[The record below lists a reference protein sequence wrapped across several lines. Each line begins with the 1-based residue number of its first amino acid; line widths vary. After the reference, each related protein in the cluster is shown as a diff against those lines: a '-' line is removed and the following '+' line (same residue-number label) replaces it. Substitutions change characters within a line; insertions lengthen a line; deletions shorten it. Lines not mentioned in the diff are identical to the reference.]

1 MLAVTVALLCAG
13 SLFPAVRPSS
23 PRAVLTTPRRTRPLL
38 ASTPHADGSTRR
50 RAVRVSVPQRPGRH
64 AELVA
69 SRAAQYEKEVA
80 PEPKVRSLFG
90 IPLSKNLDR
99 TFMFLG
105 IFLLFFLRKCVETT
119 RRHWKG
125 HLFSPTATH
134 FSHMSHPTF
143 SPHLIRPRG
152 ATGKVICVRPPHPFL
167 PYVAPHF
174 SHAAPLERSFV
185 FAHRT
190 HFSHMSHP
198 TFPTSDLF
206 ILFF

>member
-105 IFLLFFLRKCVETT
+105 IFLLFFLRSIQY
-119 RRHWKG
+119 
-125 HLFSPTATH
+125 LNQLDLS
-134 FSHMSHPTF
+134 SNLQ
-143 SPHLIRPRG
+143 PHLKI
-152 ATGKVICVRPPHPFL
+152 FL
-167 PYVAPHF
+167 GLGYY
-174 SHAAPLERSFV
+174 
-185 FAHRT
+185 
-190 HFSHMSHP
+190 
-198 TFPTSDLF
+198 LF
-206 ILFF
+206 

>member
-125 HLFSPTATH
+125 HLCF
-134 FSHMSHPTF
+134 
-143 SPHLIRPRG
+143 
-152 ATGKVICVRPPHPFL
+152 RPPHPFL
-167 PYVAPHF
+167 PYAARHWKGPLFSPTAPI
-174 SHAAPLERSFV
+174 SPICRTPLFP
-185 FAHRT
+185 HL
-190 HFSHMSHP
+190 
-198 TFPTSDLF
+198 TFF
-206 ILFF
+206 ILCFLKRTASGG

>member
-105 IFLLFFLRKCVETT
+105 IFLIFFLRKCVETT

-125 HLFSPTATH
+125 YLFSPTATH
-134 FSHMSHPTF
+134 FS
-143 SPHLIRPRG
+143 L
-152 ATGKVICVRPPHPFL
+152 
-167 PYVAPHF
+167 YVAPHF
-174 SHAAPLERSFV
+174 SHISHFLERSFV

-190 HFSHMSHP
+190 HFSHMSHT
-198 TFPTSDLF
+198 TFPTSPICRTPLSPHLTF
-206 ILFF
+206 SILCF